1 MAPGGRASSRIPS
14 SGATT
19 GGPAAGSGTEFQ
31 FDYGCQFFT
40 ASSPAIKGLLDEW
53 LAAGV
58 AAEWQPRIGVYDVA
72 RGAVRARDEL
82 TATEALEVGSG
93 GLPPLPLPGAPLYVG
108 MPSMAALVAH
118 VLGRGLTCDA
128 AASGWERGG
137 SISLRLNTRVQLA
150 RWSREGWHLAGNQ
163 WTRQTGAKRASSDMK
178 GYVAGPPRPA
188 ETPSST
194 ATGREESWEAGP
206 FKALVLADSQF
217 ARPGAPGYVELHGGA
232 PALDELTA
240 RMKDVIRVP
249 QFALMLGW
257 MPGSTDPRS
266 LSSLGSAP
274 QSLGSE
280 TAAATGLALSQRL
293 PFDALHLLSGT
304 AIQWIARDSSKP
316 VGVWSVCNLGEKG
329 NNERT
334 NEE

>member
-1 MAPGGRASSRIPS
+1 MLYVWNGVRHHAVIALAPRP
-14 SGATT
+14 
-19 GGPAAGSGTEFQ
+19 
-31 FDYGCQFFT
+31 
-40 ASSPAIKGLLDEW
+40 
-53 LAAGV
+53 
-58 AAEWQPRIGVYDVA
+58 
-72 RGAVRARDEL
+72 
-82 TATEALEVGSG
+82 
-93 GLPPLPLPGAPLYVG
+93 LPP
-108 MPSMAALVAH
+108 
-118 VLGRGLTCDA
+118 VLRQRA
-128 AASGWERGG
+128 AAPAPAGR
-137 SISLRLNTRVQLA
+137 TTVQLA

-163 WTRQTGAKRASSDMK
+163 WTRTGAKRASSDMK